1 MYHCYAHGIS
11 ILITGTA
18 IFPVHVM
25 LNHFGPGIEIGH
37 RPPDASRVAVW
48 LSEHLL
54 GATFT
59 VECEDASSVDGKR
72 GYVIVCNHQ
81 SSLDAGA
88 IHKLNLS
95 GHIGPTRDRRICLVS
110 QRVWL

>member
-1 MYHCYAHGIS
+1 M
-11 ILITGTA
+11 
-18 IFPVHVM
+18 
-25 LNHFGPGIEIGH
+25 
-37 RPPDASRVAVW
+37 AVW

-95 GHIGPTRDRRICLVS
+95 GHIGPTRDRRTFVSLVILPNKFVS
-110 QRVWL
+110 DEAFRPT

>member
-1 MYHCYAHGIS
+1 MR
-11 ILITGTA
+11 L
-18 IFPVHVM
+18 
-25 LNHFGPGIEIGH
+25 
-37 RPPDASRVAVW
+37 DASRVAVW

-95 GHIGPTRDRRICLVS
+95 GHIGPTRDRRTCWVS
-110 QRVWL
+110 QRAMVILHHKLDNSYKVTFLVS

>member
-1 MYHCYAHGIS
+1 MRFA
-11 ILITGTA
+11 ITG
-18 IFPVHVM
+18 
-25 LNHFGPGIEIGH
+25 
-37 RPPDASRVAVW
+37 SRVAVW

-95 GHIGPTRDRRICLVS
+95 GHIGPTRDRTGGFAGFLRELWSFFHHKLNNSYRVTFLVS
-110 QRVWL
+110 

>member
-1 MYHCYAHGIS
+1 M
-11 ILITGTA
+11 
-18 IFPVHVM
+18 
-25 LNHFGPGIEIGH
+25 
-37 RPPDASRVAVW
+37 AVW

-95 GHIGPTRDRRICLVS
+95 GHIGPTRDGPADLLGIIINLTTVTG
-110 QRVWL
+110 